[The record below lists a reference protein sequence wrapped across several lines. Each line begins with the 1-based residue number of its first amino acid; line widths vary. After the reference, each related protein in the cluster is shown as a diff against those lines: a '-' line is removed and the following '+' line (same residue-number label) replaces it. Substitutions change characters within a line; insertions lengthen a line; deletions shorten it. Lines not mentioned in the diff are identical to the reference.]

1 LTAFSATEPRTFDQ
15 FARAESGLDASAR
28 GTQLA
33 GNPVSIN
40 AEAAKSALSAAIS
53 DARAILATLD
63 ALQAAVAGAASSSI
77 SGGSVQLDVG
87 GTRISR
93 VNIQTEIRR
102 ALADINALVTASA
115 RGGVNFI
122 ASNARAIEVQTT
134 RFGGSVTLAPQPLD
148 SEGLGFGA
156 PSLSGRV
163 LGFTSLSDAEVTR
176 AQGTLAQARELA
188 SRRLQTLQA
197 MEDRLAFSSAAAQA
211 VRTLDT
217 SARLTLFAR
226 GSVVDLFA

>member
-1 LTAFSATEPRTFDQ
+1 MAELDPLSAALFPGLTPRVLTAFSATEPRTFDQ

-28 GTQLA
+28 GTSLA

-40 AEAAKSALSAAIS
+40 AAAAKGALAGAIA
-53 DARAILATLD
+53 DARVILATLD

-77 SGGSVQLDVG
+77 SGGNVQLNID

-188 SRRLQTLQA
+188 
-197 MEDRLAFSSAAAQA
+197 
-211 VRTLDT
+211 
-217 SARLTLFAR
+217 
-226 GSVVDLFA
+226 